1 MQHNTADII
10 PLTEFK
16 AKSAKIVKELR
27 ESRRPLVLTQNGRA
41 ALVVMSPQAFD
52 RIKYEEYVRAKI
64 AEGLAAAE
72 RGEVIEDDEMWARM
86 EEHMAQFEEARK

>member
-16 AKSAKIVKELR
+16 ANSAKIVKELR

-52 RIKYEEYVRAKI
+52 RIKYQEYVRAKV

-72 RGEVIEDDEMWARM
+72 RGEVIADEDLDAWIE
-86 EEHMAQFEEARK
+86 AQTAQRGAP